1 MWLSRTWKLSVQP
14 HEIGKSLKRFVED
27 SRCETSSG
35 KVHAGLQKLPFCK
48 VKVWHFFSERVTDR
62 LTRSLYNFAHFLVS
76 IVKSLTAI
84 ALVWYRAGRAQ
95 LLVPVFNMP
104 ELVSHTVTA
113 TTCAYCPAPF
123 HLPYWASMSNSE
135 TLLER
140 HQWRERET
148 TAAETWDERA
158 TTLCHL
164 CVAISLMLAPQ
175 CSTISL
181 VIYHGCM

>member
-1 MWLSRTWKLSVQP
+1 MTN
-14 HEIGKSLKRFVED
+14 
-27 SRCETSSG
+27 C
-35 KVHAGLQKLPFCK
+35 
-48 VKVWHFFSERVTDR
+48 
-62 LTRSLYNFAHFLVS
+62 LTLNLYNFAHFHVA

-84 ALVWYRAGRAQ
+84 ALVWYWAARAQ
-95 LLVPVFNMP
+95 LLVPVLNVP
-104 ELVSHTVTA
+104 DLVSRTVTA
-113 TTCAYCPAPF
+113 TTCAYCPVPF

-164 CVAISLMLAPQ
+164 GVAISLMLAPQ

-181 VIYHGCM
+181 VIYHGCMWCGLIRVIITCSKAVSDNVNQDLTSSLPPLTDS